1 MTARNFASRHANTLR
16 PNDTIHLADGTHT
29 LTDVRVATAGTTIRA
44 GDRSWTMP
52 NQRLVNTE
60 RTATAA
66 DVGARLEAGRERAV
80 ALQTERTV
88 RQEQVAP
95 AAATHTAPKPT
106 VAPMVP
112 LKMHL

>member
-1 MTARNFASRHANTLR
+1 MTARNFSSRHANTLR
-16 PNDTIHLADGTHT
+16 PADIIHLHDGTHT

-60 RTATAA
+60 RVPTAA

-80 ALQTERTV
+80 ALQAERAV
-88 RQEQVAP
+88 RQEQKVP
-95 AAATHTAPKPT
+95 AAAHVAPKPT

>member
-1 MTARNFASRHANTLR
+1 MAARNFMSRHANTLR
-16 PNDTIHLADGTHT
+16 PADTIHLRDGAHT
-29 LTDVRVATAGTTIRA
+29 LTAVRVAAAGTTVRA

-60 RTATAA
+60 RTATTA

-80 ALQTERTV
+80 ALQAERTV
-88 RQEQVAP
+88 RQTAPVA
-95 AAATHTAPKPT
+95 ASHTAPKPT

>member
-16 PNDTIHLADGTHT
+16 PADIIHLRDGQHT
-29 LTDVRVATAGTTIRA
+29 LTAVRVGSTTTTVRA
-44 GDRSWTMP
+44 GDRSWPLP
-52 NQRLVNTE
+52 NRQLVHTE
-60 RTATAA
+60 RTATSA

-80 ALQTERTV
+80 ALQAERAV
-88 RQEQVAP
+88 RQQQP
-95 AAATHTAPKPT
+95 AAATAHVAPKPT

>member
-1 MTARNFASRHANTLR
+1 MAARNFTSRHANTLR
-16 PNDTIHLADGTHT
+16 PADTIHLRDGTHT
-29 LTDVRVATAGTTIRA
+29 LTAVQVAAAGTTVRA

-60 RTATAA
+60 RTASAA

-80 ALQTERTV
+80 TLQAERAV
-88 RQEQVAP
+88 RQEQKVAP
-95 AAATHTAPKPT
+95 AAHVAPKPT

>member
-1 MTARNFASRHANTLR
+1 MAARNFSSRHANTLR
-16 PNDTIHLADGTHT
+16 PADTIHLRDGTHT
-29 LTDVRVATAGTTIRA
+29 LTDVRVAAAGTTLRA
-44 GDRSWTMP
+44 GERSWTMP

-80 ALQTERTV
+80 ALQAERAV

-95 AAATHTAPKPT
+95 AAHVAPKPA

>member
-1 MTARNFASRHANTLR
+1 MAARNFASRHANTLR
-16 PNDTIHLADGTHT
+16 PADTIHLPDGQHT
-29 LTDVRVATAGTTIRA
+29 LTEVRVAAAGTTLRA

-80 ALQTERTV
+80 ALQAERAV
-88 RQEQVAP
+88 RQQQP
-95 AAATHTAPKPT
+95 AASAHVAPKPT

>member
-1 MTARNFASRHANTLR
+1 MAARNFSSRHANTLR
-16 PNDTIHLADGTHT
+16 PNDTIHLADGQHT
-29 LTDVRVATAGTTIRA
+29 LTDVRVTTTGTTIRA

-60 RTATAA
+60 RMPTAA
-66 DVGARLEAGRERAV
+66 DVGARLEAGRERAA
-80 ALQTERTV
+80 ALQAERAV
-88 RQEQVAP
+88 RQEQVTP
-95 AAATHTAPKPT
+95 AAAHTAPKPA